1 MKQISKRVIS
11 FVLAFVMVVGLLPV
25 SRTSVAKAE
34 GKEVTTKS
42 EGRKATEKWLKKHTP
57 INGGYYRVWSD
68 EANPDAKEHKNA
80 QTRMGDIPKEV
91 DLVLAFYDNEMARV
105 PEKVMKKYVDEL
117 HKKGQKVVGSIFVH
131 LLYDD
136 IQYYLGNEEYK
147 KEIEEKYSGYIKNN
161 GTRNILRFPN
171 SIEGNKARA
180 DFILYNYMDRY
191 GFDGLDIDMEQ
202 TEEKMQKHFEQYQR
216 VLELLSKEIGPKSG
230 KEKLFI
236 YDTTYSAFH
245 RAFEKNKDLF
255 DLVLIQ
261 LYGGRSEY
269 KNTKHYV
276 DSQKKALDSQKNKD
290 FEDNKEMTLFDTF
303 KSLVGSQKIMIG
315 FSFYEENSHTT
326 EKKDNPLYDNNRWY
340 DIPTTDG
347 QVEKMVKPDKS
358 LESNG
363 YFVSGK
369 FRDSRAAR
377 YARWQPED
385 SLKAGVFSYAIERD
399 GVPHPTKEDAKKA
412 YEEYSKFL
420 KDNSPKEI
428 NIDAWVKEGRPGKS
442 DSDDLAPTDYEY
454 SKELKEILNENNAYD
469 IIDEKDFPDEHLR
482 KQVISQIGEYK
493 GMIPRYNKELILDD
507 SEIKDLTGLEKLV
520 NLNKLTLKNLDK
532 VTILTSENLPEGI
545 RKERSHTEYKKSDSK
560 LVLENLSGLKELN
573 LRGLHLEELEIINPE
588 NFKSLEKLD
597 ISDNNLDLSPGSNNR
612 KVFDALVKNINNKEN
627 IKFEEQEPFWYYP
640 ETFSPSFVRL
650 EKNKSYDIEKE
661 VLKGQVTSQGYYVT
675 KDKFNEYT
683 SRTIDGKP
691 FLKEGYTVKPLDYS
705 KFTIETTNSTLDPV
719 ENNIVKS
726 SDDETF
732 ISKIKNGEGKEVH
745 KLKIVVGEE
754 KDILFQ
760 VKPDKDKVIDSL
772 YDSFSNP
779 YITGVKLF
787 DDKLGLDN
795 RFKSFYEPKEGYPIY
810 VAFELGEDIKLRGW
824 ELIQTTATQNPNQM
838 SNVIAELQYLSDSNF
853 KLDDKKSLEEK
864 IKELNEQN
872 WVSVDEIKDASGKV
886 YKNKFNSQSHRYWR
900 INVKSTL
907 GGGVQIPEV
916 KLYGTKLDKSPLEN
930 AIKDAK
936 EYLENKKG
944 NQRPYAQE
952 GLDKLREV
960 VEDAERALKTEK
972 LTKELINSNANK
984 ISQAIATL
992 TLDNTEVKVEENI
1005 TKENLNKKLNELLG
1019 KANKID
1025 SSKLSESVKS
1035 KLTAYVSNVE
1045 LLRENE
1051 EVTVNALSKSADEL
1065 EKSLNAALK
1074 EIEQQKTKEK
1084 EEKTSDSKKSEK
1096 PKSKSIS
1103 KKIITFFKD
1112 INKKLGNIVKGFI
1125 KGVIS
1130 TINGL
1135 F

>member
-11 FVLAFVMVVGLLPV
+11 FVLAFVMVVGLLPI
-25 SRTSVAKAE
+25 SRTSVANAE
-34 GKEVTTKS
+34 GKEVSTKS
-42 EGRKATEKWLKKHTP
+42 EGRKATEEWLKKHTP

-68 EANPDAKEHKNA
+68 EANPDAKKYKNA

-117 HKKGQKVVGSIFVH
+117 HKKGQKVVGSIFAHILYKDIEYH
-131 LLYDD
+131 LNLHD
-136 IQYYLGNEEYK
+136 
-147 KEIEEKYSGYIKNN
+147 EISEKYSKYLKSKDNSD
-161 GTRNILRFPN
+161 RKVLEFPN
-171 SIEGNKARA
+171 TDEGNRDRA
-180 DFILYNYMDRY
+180 EFILHYYMNKYN
-191 GFDGLDIDMEQ
+191 FDGLDIDMEKK
-202 TEEKMQKHFEQYQR
+202 ENEFNKYKEHYNK
-216 VLELLSKEIGPKSG
+216 VLELLSKMVGPKSNTD
-230 KEKLFI
+230 KLLI

-245 RAFEKNKDLF
+245 PAFESHKDKF

-269 KNTKHYV
+269 KNTEEYIK
-276 DSQKKALDSQKNKD
+276 SEEFKNN
-290 FEDNKEMTLFDTF
+290 EDYEQNRHMTLFDTF
-303 KSLVGSQKIMIG
+303 KSLVGSEKIMIG
-315 FSFYEENSHTT
+315 FSYYEENSHTT
-326 EKKDNPLYDNNRWY
+326 KILPSPLYDNNRWY
-340 DIPTTDG
+340 DIPMSDG
-347 QVEKMVKPDKS
+347 TVEKNINDGKTEIVQ
-358 LESNG
+358 
-363 YFVSGK
+363 GK
-369 FRDSRAAR
+369 FTDSRASR
-377 YARWQPED
+377 YARWQPKD

-412 YEEYSKFL
+412 YEEYSKF
-420 KDNSPKEI
+420 KDGYDIKIEE
-428 NIDAWVKEGRPGKS
+428 WVKKERPGKS

-520 NLNKLTLKNLDK
+520 NLNKLTLKDLNK
-532 VTILTSENLPEGI
+532 VEKLSPENLPEGI

-560 LVLENLSGLKELN
+560 LVLENLSGLKELS
-573 LRGLHLEELEIINPE
+573 LKGLHLEDLEIIKPE

-627 IKFEEQEPFWYYP
+627 VKFEGQEPFWYYP

-650 EKNKSYDIEKE
+650 EVGKEYDVRKE

-675 KDKFNEYT
+675 PDKFNEYT
-683 SRTIDGKP
+683 SRKIDGKP
-691 FLKEGYTVKPLDYS
+691 FLKDGYNVKLLDYS

-719 ENNIVKS
+719 EKNIVKTYT
-726 SDDETF
+726 DETF
-732 ISKIKNGEGKEVH
+732 ISTIKNGEEKEVH

-754 KDILFQ
+754 KPISSKIEIDKNKIYNSTAKYEYENEMALRAFDGDEENGFATFSQPSKGTPVYIAFEVEDGTSLNLWKLFQ
-760 VKPDKDKVIDSL
+760 S
-772 YDSFSNP
+772 SNSSRS
-779 YITGVKLF
+779 YNN
-787 DDKLGLDN
+787 D
-795 RFKSFYEPKEGYPIY
+795 
-810 VAFELGEDIKLRGW
+810 
-824 ELIQTTATQNPNQM
+824 

-886 YKNKFNSQSHRYWR
+886 YKNKFNPQSHKYWR

-907 GGGVQIPEV
+907 KAGSMVQIPEV

-992 TLDNTEVKVEENI
+992 TLDNTEKQTEENI
-1005 TKENLNKKLNELLG
+1005 TKENLNKKLANLVE
-1019 KANKID
+1019 KAKKLD
-1025 SSKLSESVKS
+1025 VSKLSGSIKNNLDS
-1035 KLTAYVSNVE
+1035 ALYNAE
-1045 LLRENE
+1045 LLRTNDES
-1051 EVTVNALSKSADEL
+1051 TVKDLTKSADGL
-1065 EKSLNAALK
+1065 EKAVNDASK
-1074 EIEQQKTKEK
+1074 EIEEQNKTRSK
-1084 EEKTSDSKKSEK
+1084 EEKPADSKKVNNKTKKQST
-1096 PKSKSIS
+1096 S
-1103 KKIITFFKD
+1103 KKIITFFKN
-1112 INKKLGNIVKGFI
+1112 INKKIGNFVKGFI

>member
-34 GKEVTTKS
+34 GEEVTTKS
-42 EGRKATEKWLKKHTP
+42 EGRKATEEWLKKHTP

-136 IQYYLGNEEYK
+136 IKYNKNLEE
-147 KEIEEKYSGYIKNN
+147 EIQEKYGNTEYLKKDGDRSV
-161 GTRNILRFPN
+161 LRFSN
-171 SIEGNKARA
+171 DDKGHQARA
-180 DFILYNYMDRY
+180 EFILHYYMNKYN
-191 GFDGLDIDMEQ
+191 FDGLDIDMEK
-202 TEEKMQKHFEQYQR
+202 TKAEFNGKEDQYNK
-216 VLELLSKEIGPKSG
+216 VLDLLSKKVGPKSNTD
-230 KEKLFI
+230 KLLI

-245 RAFEKNKDLF
+245 PAFESHKDKF

-269 KNTKHYV
+269 KNTEHYV
-276 DSQKKALDSQKNKD
+276 NSQKEAVGIQRLQD

-303 KSLVGSQKIMIG
+303 KSLVGSEKIMIG
-315 FSFYEENSHTT
+315 FSYYEENSHTT
-326 EKKDNPLYDNNRWY
+326 KILTPPLYDNNRWY

-347 QVEKMVKPDKS
+347 KVEKIIKDEKDKGVF
-358 LESNG
+358 ED
-363 YFVSGK
+363 GK
-369 FRDSRAAR
+369 FADSRAAR
-377 YARWQPED
+377 YAKWQPKD

-399 GVPHPTKEDAKKA
+399 GVPHPTKDDAIKA
-412 YEEYSKFL
+412 YNEYSKN
-420 KDNSPKEI
+420 KKNNDEI
-428 NIDAWVKEGRPGKS
+428 DIDKWVENKRPGKS

-454 SKELKEILNENNAYD
+454 SKELKEILNENNDYD
-469 IIDEKDFPDEHLR
+469 IIDEEDFPDENLR

-532 VTILTSENLPEGI
+532 VTSLTPENLPEGI
-545 RKERSHTEYKKSDSK
+545 RKERPHTQYKKSDGK

-588 NFKSLEKLD
+588 NLKSLEKLD

-627 IKFEEQEPFWYYP
+627 VKFDGQEPFWYYP

-675 KDKFNEYT
+675 EDKFNEYT
-683 SRTIDGKP
+683 SRTIDGKS

-705 KFTIETTNSTLDPV
+705 KFTIKTTNSTLDPV
-719 ENNIVKS
+719 EKNIVKTYT
-726 SDDETF
+726 DETF
-732 ISKIKNGEGKEVH
+732 ISTITNGEGKEVH

-754 KDILFQ
+754 KDVLFQ
-760 VKPDKDKVIDSL
+760 VKPDIKKI
-772 YDSFSNP
+772 YDSTARDAFTSVGSK
-779 YITGVKLF
+779 IFDGKLDSGNQF
-787 DDKLGLDN
+787 IAFN
-795 RFKSFYEPKEGYPIY
+795 APKQENDMFI
-810 VAFELGEDIKLRGW
+810 VFEVDGNIKLNTW
-824 ELIQTTATQNPNQM
+824 ELIQVTKVEAFRKKA
-838 SNVIAELQYLSDSNF
+838 NVIASLEY
-853 KLDDKKSLEEK
+853 LDDKDFVLEESLSYYEK
-864 IKELNEQN
+864 IEKLKSKKWET
-872 WVSVDEIKDASGKV
+872 VDTIKDGTKDIYKGKFAST
-886 YKNKFNSQSHRYWR
+886 SSRYWR
-900 INVKSTL
+900 VNVKSTL
-907 GGGVQIPEV
+907 GDAPIIPEV
-916 KLYGTKLDKSPLEN
+916 KLFGTKLDKSPLEN

-944 NQRPYAQE
+944 NQIPYAQE

-960 VEDAERALKTEK
+960 VEDAERTLKTEK

-1035 KLTAYVSNVE
+1035 KLTADVSNVE
-1045 LLRENE
+1045 LLMENE

-1065 EKSLNAALK
+1065 EKSVNAALK

-1096 PKSKSIS
+1096 PKSKSTS
-1103 KKIITFFKD
+1103 KKIISFFKD

-1125 KGVIS
+1125 RGFIS
-1130 TINGL
+1130 TIQAW

>member
-11 FVLAFVMVVGLLPV
+11 FVLAFVMVIGLLPV

-42 EGRKATEKWLKKHTP
+42 EGRKATEEWLKKHTP

-68 EANPDAKEHKNA
+68 EANPDAKKHKNA

-131 LLYDD
+131 LLYKD
-136 IQYYLGNEEYK
+136 IEYYLGDDEYIQK
-147 KEIEEKYSGYIKNN
+147 KYGEFREYDYQKNRYVLKFN
-161 GTRNILRFPN
+161 NN
-171 SIEGNKARA
+171 YNARA
-180 DFILYNYMDRY
+180 KFILENYMYRY

-202 TEEKMQKHFEQYQR
+202 KDSDFKKYEKQYQE
-216 VLELLSKEIGPKSG
+216 VLDLISKEVGPKSNTD
-230 KEKLFI
+230 KLLI
-236 YDTTYSAFH
+236 YDTTYSALH
-245 RAFEKNKDLF
+245 PAFESHKDKF

-261 LYGGRSEY
+261 MYGGRSEY
-269 KNTKHYV
+269 KNTEEYV
-276 DSQKKALDSQKNKD
+276 ASQKKAVGSERFQD
-290 FEDNKEMTLFDTF
+290 FEENKEMTLFDTF

-347 QVEKMVKPDKS
+347 KVEKIIKDGKY
-358 LESNG
+358 EEKG
-363 YFVSGK
+363 IFEEGK
-369 FRDSRAAR
+369 FTDSRAAR
-377 YARWQPED
+377 YAKWQPKD

-399 GVPHPTKEDAKKA
+399 GVPHPTKEEAIKA
-412 YEEYSKFL
+412 YNEYSKNT
-420 KDNSPKEI
+420 KNGREI
-428 NIDAWVKEGRPGKS
+428 DIDKWVQDKRPGKS

-469 IIDEKDFPDEHLR
+469 IIDEEDFPDENLR

-493 GMIPRYNKELILDD
+493 GMIPRYNKELIIDD
-507 SEIKDLTGLEKLV
+507 SEIKDLTGLEKLA

-532 VTILTSENLPEGI
+532 VTSLTPENLPEGI
-545 RKERSHTEYKKSDSK
+545 RKERARTEYKKSEGK

-627 IKFEEQEPFWYYP
+627 VKFEGQEPFWYYP
-640 ETFSPSFVRL
+640 ETFTPSFLRL
-650 EKNKSYDIEKE
+650 NAGKEYDIRKE
-661 VLKGQVTSQGYYVT
+661 ILKGQVTSQGYYVT
-675 KDKFNEYT
+675 EDKFNEYT
-683 SRTIDGKP
+683 SRTIDGKS

-705 KFTIETTNSTLDPV
+705 EFTIETTNSTLDPV
-719 ENNIVKS
+719 EKNIVKT
-726 SDDETF
+726 DTDETF
-732 ISKIKNGEGKEVH
+732 ISTIKNGEGKEVH

-754 KDILFQ
+754 KDVSTEIEIDKNKIYDSTGRSYTGNEMALRAFDGDEENGFATFSTPSENNPVYIAFEVEDGTSLNLWKLFQ
-760 VKPDKDKVIDSL
+760 S
-772 YDSFSNP
+772 SNSSRS
-779 YITGVKLF
+779 Y
-787 DDKLGLDN
+787 N
-795 RFKSFYEPKEGYPIY
+795 
-810 VAFELGEDIKLRGW
+810 
-824 ELIQTTATQNPNQM
+824 NN
-838 SNVIAELQYLSDSNF
+838 SNVYAELQYIDNDKF
-853 KLDDKKSLEEK
+853 KLDENKSLEEK
-864 IKELNEQN
+864 IKELNEQK
-872 WVSVDEIKDASGKV
+872 WVSVDEIKNPKEKV
-886 YKNKFNSQSHRYWR
+886 YSNKFNSQSHKYWR

-907 GGGVQIPEV
+907 RGGMVQIPEV

-1035 KLTAYVSNVE
+1035 KLIADVSNLE

-1065 EKSLNAALK
+1065 EKSVNAALK

-1096 PKSKSIS
+1096 PKSKSTS
-1103 KKIITFFKD
+1103 KKIITFFKN
-1112 INKKLGNIVKGFI
+1112 INKKIGNFVKGFI

>member
-34 GKEVTTKS
+34 GEEVTTKS
-42 EGRKATEKWLKKHTP
+42 EGRKATEEWLKKHTP

-136 IQYYLGNEEYK
+136 IKYNKNLEE
-147 KEIEEKYSGYIKNN
+147 EIQEKYGNTEYLKKDGDRSV
-161 GTRNILRFPN
+161 LRFSN
-171 SIEGNKARA
+171 DDKGHQARA
-180 DFILYNYMDRY
+180 EFILHYYMNKYN
-191 GFDGLDIDMEQ
+191 FDGLDIDMEK
-202 TEEKMQKHFEQYQR
+202 TKAEFNGKEDQYNK
-216 VLELLSKEIGPKSG
+216 VLDLLSKKVGPKSNTD
-230 KEKLFI
+230 KLLI

-245 RAFEKNKDLF
+245 PAFESHKDKF

-269 KNTKHYV
+269 KNTEHYV
-276 DSQKKALDSQKNKD
+276 NSQKEAVGIQRLQD

-303 KSLVGSQKIMIG
+303 KSLVGSEKIMIG
-315 FSFYEENSHTT
+315 FSYYEENSHTT
-326 EKKDNPLYDNNRWY
+326 KILTPPLYDNNRWY

-347 QVEKMVKPDKS
+347 KVEKIIKDGKY
-358 LESNG
+358 EEKG
-363 YFVSGK
+363 IFEEGK
-369 FRDSRAAR
+369 FADSRAAR
-377 YARWQPED
+377 YAKWQPKD

-399 GVPHPTKEDAKKA
+399 GVPHPTKEEAKNA
-412 YEEYSKFL
+412 YKEYSRFRDG
-420 KDNSPKEI
+420 DNIKIEE
-428 NIDAWVKEGRPGKS
+428 WVKNERPGKS
-442 DSDDLAPTDYEY
+442 VSDDLSPTDYEY

-469 IIDEKDFPDEHLR
+469 IIDEEDFPDENLR

-493 GMIPRYNKELILDD
+493 GMIPKYNKELILDD

-520 NLNKLTLKNLDK
+520 NLNKLTLKDLNK
-532 VTILTSENLPEGI
+532 VEKLSPENLPEGI

-560 LVLENLSGLKELN
+560 LVLENLSGLKELS
-573 LRGLHLEELEIINPE
+573 LKGLHLEDLEIIKPE

-627 IKFEEQEPFWYYP
+627 VKFDGQEPFWYYP
-640 ETFSPSFVRL
+640 ETFTPSFVRL
-650 EKNKSYDIEKE
+650 NAGKEYDIRKE

-675 KDKFNEYT
+675 HDKFNEYT

-691 FLKEGYTVKPLDYS
+691 FLKEGYKIKTLDYS
-705 KFTIETTNSTLDPV
+705 KFTIKTTNSTLDLV
-719 ENNIVKS
+719 KENIVKT
-726 SDDETF
+726 DTDETF
-732 ISKIKNGEGKEVH
+732 ISTITNGEGKEVH

-754 KDILFQ
+754 KDVLLQ
-760 VKPDKDKVIDSL
+760 VKPDIKKI
-772 YDSFSNP
+772 YDSTYNNFINP
-779 YITGVKLF
+779 TPTGINLF
-787 DDKLGLDN
+787 DDSEEN
-795 RFKSFYEPKEGYPIY
+795 EFKSFNKPSEDNPIY
-810 VAFELGEDIKLRGW
+810 VAFELDVDIKLSDW
-824 ELIQTTATQNPNQM
+824 ELIQSKNTK
-838 SNVIAELQYLSDSNF
+838 VIAELQFLSDDTF
-853 KLDDKKSLEEK
+853 VLEDKLSYEDK
-864 IKELNEQN
+864 IKKLSEGN
-872 WVSVDEIKDASGKV
+872 WVTIDTVKNSGDKI

-907 GGGVQIPEV
+907 GRGVQIPEV
-916 KLYGTKLDKSPLEN
+916 KLFGTKLDKSPLEN

-944 NQRPYAQE
+944 NQIPYAQE

-960 VEDAERALKTEK
+960 VEDAERTLKTEK

-1035 KLTAYVSNVE
+1035 KLTADVSNVE

-1065 EKSLNAALK
+1065 EKSVNAALK

-1096 PKSKSIS
+1096 PKSKSTS
-1103 KKIITFFKD
+1103 KKIISFFKD

-1125 KGVIS
+1125 RGFIS
-1130 TINGL
+1130 TIQAW

>member
-11 FVLAFVMVVGLLPV
+11 FVLAFVMVVGLLPI

-42 EGRKATEKWLKKHTP
+42 EGRKATEEWLKKHTP

-131 LLYDD
+131 LLYKD
-136 IQYYLGNEEYK
+136 IEYNLNLHNEISK
-147 KEIEEKYSGYIKNN
+147 KYSKYLKLKNN
-161 GTRNILRFPN
+161 SDRKVLKFGNTD
-171 SIEGNKARA
+171 EDNKARA
-180 DFILYNYMDRY
+180 EFILHYYMNKYN
-191 GFDGLDIDMEQ
+191 FDGLDIDMEQ
-202 TEEKMQKHFEQYQR
+202 KISDFETHKDQYNK
-216 VLELLSKEIGPKSG
+216 VLDLLSKKVGPKSNTD
-230 KEKLFI
+230 KLLI

-245 RAFEKNKDLF
+245 PAFESHKDKF

-261 LYGGRSEY
+261 MYGGRSEY
-269 KNTKHYV
+269 KNTEEYV
-276 DSQKKALDSQKNKD
+276 ESQKKAVGNKRLKD
-290 FEDNKEMTLFDTF
+290 FEENKEMTLFDTF

-326 EKKDNPLYDNNRWY
+326 KILTQPLYDNNRWY

-347 QVEKMVKPDKS
+347 KVEKIIKDEKDKGVF
-358 LESNG
+358 ED
-363 YFVSGK
+363 GK
-369 FRDSRAAR
+369 FADSRAAR
-377 YARWQPED
+377 YAKWQPKD

-399 GVPHPTKEDAKKA
+399 GVPHPTKDDAIKA
-412 YEEYSKFL
+412 YNEYSKN
-420 KDNSPKEI
+420 KKNNDEI
-428 NIDAWVKEGRPGKS
+428 DIDKWVENKRPGKS

-454 SKELKEILNENNAYD
+454 SKELKEILNENNTYD

-520 NLNKLTLKNLDK
+520 NLNKLTLKDLNK
-532 VTILTSENLPEGI
+532 VEKLSPENLPEGI

-560 LVLENLSGLKELN
+560 LVLENLSGLKELS
-573 LRGLHLEELEIINPE
+573 LKGLHLEDLEIIKPE

-627 IKFEEQEPFWYYP
+627 VKFEGQEPFWYYP

-650 EKNKSYDIEKE
+650 EVGKEYDVRKE
-661 VLKGQVTSQGYYVT
+661 VLKGQVTAQGYYVT
-675 KDKFNEYT
+675 PDKFNEYT

-691 FLKEGYTVKPLDYS
+691 FLKEGYTIKTLDYS
-705 KFTIETTNSTLDPV
+705 KFTIKTTNSTLDLV
-719 ENNIVKS
+719 KENIVKT
-726 SDDETF
+726 DTDETF
-732 ISKIKNGEGKEVH
+732 ISTITNGEGKEVH

-760 VKPDKDKVIDSL
+760 VKPDIKKI
-772 YDSFSNP
+772 YDSTYVS
-779 YITGVKLF
+779 YLKTSMGVNLF
-787 DDKLGLDN
+787 DDSEESE
-795 RFKSFYEPKEGYPIY
+795 FKCFYKPSEKNPIY
-810 VAFELGEDIKLRGW
+810 VAFELDVDIKLSDW
-824 ELIQTTATQNPNQM
+824 ELIQSKNTK
-838 SNVIAELQYLSDSNF
+838 VIAELQFLSDDTF
-853 KLDDKKSLEEK
+853 VLEDKLSYEDK
-864 IKELNEQN
+864 IKKLSEGN
-872 WVSVDEIKDASGKV
+872 WVTIDTVKNSGDKI

-916 KLYGTKLDKSPLEN
+916 KLFGTKLDKSPLEN

-992 TLDNTEVKVEENI
+992 TLDNIEVKVEENI
-1005 TKENLNKKLNELLG
+1005 TKENLNKNLNELLG

-1035 KLTAYVSNVE
+1035 KLTADVSNVE

-1065 EKSLNAALK
+1065 EKSVNAALK

-1096 PKSKSIS
+1096 SKSKSTS
-1103 KKIITFFKD
+1103 KKIITLFKN
-1112 INKKLGNIVKGFI
+1112 INKKIGNFVKGFI

>member
-11 FVLAFVMVVGLLPV
+11 FVLAFVMVTGLLPV

-42 EGRKATEKWLKKHTP
+42 EGRKATEEWLKKHTP

-68 EANPDAKEHKNA
+68 EANPDAKKYKNA

-91 DLVLAFYDNEMARV
+91 DLVLAFYDNEMAKV

-131 LLYDD
+131 LLYKD
-136 IQYYLGNEEYK
+136 IEYNLNLHNEISK
-147 KEIEEKYSGYIKNN
+147 KYSKYLRLKNN
-161 GTRNILRFPN
+161 SDRKVLEFGNTD
-171 SIEGNKARA
+171 EGNKARA
-180 DFILYNYMDRY
+180 EFILHYYMNKYN
-191 GFDGLDIDMEQ
+191 FDGLDIDMEQ
-202 TEEKMQKHFEQYQR
+202 KISDFKTHKDQYNK
-216 VLELLSKEIGPKSG
+216 VLDLLSKKVGPKSNTD
-230 KEKLFI
+230 KLLI

-245 RAFEKNKDLF
+245 PAFESHKDKF

-261 LYGGRSEY
+261 MYGGRSEY
-269 KNTKHYV
+269 KNTEEYV
-276 DSQKKALDSQKNKD
+276 ASQKKAVGNTRLQD
-290 FEDNKEMTLFDTF
+290 FEENREMTLFDTF

-315 FSFYEENSHTT
+315 FSFYEENSYTT
-326 EKKDNPLYDNNRWY
+326 EKKDDPLYDNNRWY

-347 QVEKMVKPDKS
+347 KVEKIIKDEKDKGVF
-358 LESNG
+358 ED
-363 YFVSGK
+363 GK
-369 FRDSRAAR
+369 FADSRAAR
-377 YARWQPED
+377 YAKWQPKD

-399 GVPHPTKEDAKKA
+399 GVPHPTKEEAIKA
-412 YEEYSKFL
+412 YNEYSKNTTNGR
-420 KDNSPKEI
+420 K
-428 NIDAWVKEGRPGKS
+428 IDIDKWVQAGRPGKS

-454 SKELKEILNENNAYD
+454 SKELKELLNENNAYD
-469 IIDEKDFPDEHLR
+469 IIDEEDFPDEHLR

-493 GMIPRYNKELILDD
+493 GMISRYNKELIIDD

-532 VTILTSENLPEGI
+532 VTSLTPENLPEGI
-545 RKERSHTEYKKSDSK
+545 RKERPRTEYKKSDAK

-612 KVFDALVKNINNKEN
+612 KVFDALVKNINNKQN
-627 IKFEEQEPFWYYP
+627 VKFEGQEPFWYYP

-675 KDKFNEYT
+675 PDKFNEYT

-732 ISKIKNGEGKEVH
+732 ISTITNGEGKEVH

-760 VKPDKDKVIDSL
+760 VKPDIKKI
-772 YDSFSNP
+772 YDSTARDAFTSVGSK
-779 YITGVKLF
+779 IFDGKLDSGNQF
-787 DDKLGLDN
+787 IAFN
-795 RFKSFYEPKEGYPIY
+795 APKQENDMFI
-810 VAFELGEDIKLRGW
+810 VFEVDGNIKLNTW
-824 ELIQTTATQNPNQM
+824 ELIQVTKVEAFRKKA
-838 SNVIAELQYLSDSNF
+838 NVIASLEY
-853 KLDDKKSLEEK
+853 LDDKDFVLEESLSYYEK
-864 IKELNEQN
+864 IEKLKSKKWET
-872 WVSVDEIKDASGKV
+872 VDTIKDGTKDIYKGKFAST
-886 YKNKFNSQSHRYWR
+886 SSRYWR
-900 INVKSTL
+900 VNVKSTL
-907 GGGVQIPEV
+907 GNAPIIPEV

-944 NQRPYAQE
+944 NQRLYAQE

-960 VEDAERALKTEK
+960 VEDAERTLKTEK
-972 LTKELINSNANK
+972 LTKNLINSNANR
-984 ISQAIATL
+984 IAEVIATL

-1035 KLTAYVSNVE
+1035 KLTADVSNVE
-1045 LLRENE
+1045 LLRENG

-1065 EKSLNAALK
+1065 EKSVNAALK

-1096 PKSKSIS
+1096 PKSKSTS

-1125 KGVIS
+1125 S
-1130 TINGL
+1130 TIQAW

>member
-11 FVLAFVMVVGLLPV
+11 FVLAFVMVIGLLPV

-42 EGRKATEKWLKKHTP
+42 EGRKATEEWLKKHTP

-117 HKKGQKVVGSIFVH
+117 HKKGQKVVGSIFAH
-131 LLYDD
+131 ILYED
-136 IQYYLGNEEYK
+136 IKYNENLEE
-147 KEIEEKYSGYIKNN
+147 EIQEKYGNTSYLVQEGDRKV
-161 GTRNILRFPN
+161 LKFPN
-171 SIEGNKARA
+171 TDKGNRDRA
-180 DFILYNYMDRY
+180 EFILHYYMNKYN
-191 GFDGLDIDMEQ
+191 FDGLDIDMEKK
-202 TEEKMQKHFEQYQR
+202 ENEFNKYKEHYNK
-216 VLELLSKEIGPKSG
+216 VLELLSKMVGPKSNSD
-230 KEKLFI
+230 KLLI

-245 RAFEKNKDLF
+245 PAFESHKDKF

-261 LYGGRSEY
+261 MYGGRSEY
-269 KNTKHYV
+269 KNTEEYSK
-276 DSQKKALDSQKNKD
+276 SEEFKKN
-290 FEDNKEMTLFDTF
+290 EDYEQNRHMTLFDTF
-303 KSLVGSQKIMIG
+303 KSLVGSEKIMIG

-326 EKKDNPLYDNNRWY
+326 KRLTPPLYDNNRWY

-347 QVEKMVKPDKS
+347 KVEKMIKS
-358 LESNG
+358 DGKIEPNG
-363 YFVSGK
+363 YFEDGK
-369 FRDSRAAR
+369 FADSRAAR
-377 YARWQPED
+377 YAKWQPKD

-399 GVPHPTKEDAKKA
+399 GVSHPTKEEAKKA
-412 YEEYSKFL
+412 YEKYSEFRDG
-420 KDNSPKEI
+420 DNIKIE
-428 NIDAWVKEGRPGKS
+428 DWVRVGRPGKS

-454 SKELKEILNENNAYD
+454 SKELKELLNENNAYD
-469 IIDEKDFPDEHLR
+469 IIDEDDFPDENLR

-493 GMIPRYNKELILDD
+493 GMIPKYNKELILDD

-532 VTILTSENLPEGI
+532 VTSLTSENLPEGI
-545 RKERSHTEYKKSDSK
+545 RKERPRTEYKKSDGK

-627 IKFEEQEPFWYYP
+627 VKFDGQEPFWYYP
-640 ETFSPSFVRL
+640 ETFTPSFVRL
-650 EKNKSYDIEKE
+650 NAGKEYDVRKE
-661 VLKGQVTSQGYYVT
+661 ILKGQVTSQGYYVIP
-675 KDKFNEYT
+675 DKFNEYT

-691 FLKEGYTVKPLDYS
+691 FLKEGYKIKTLDYS
-705 KFTIETTNSTLDPV
+705 KFTIKTTNSTLDPV
-719 ENNIVKS
+719 KNNIVKS
-726 SDDETF
+726 RDDETF
-732 ISKIKNGEGKEVH
+732 ISTITNGEGKKVH
-745 KLKIVVGEE
+745 KLKIVVGKEKLISSKIEIDKSKIYDSTSQYDNRMALKAFDGNEE
-754 KDILFQ
+754 EGFATFNKPSKEHPVYIAFEVEDGTSLNSWKLFQ
-760 VKPDKDKVIDSL
+760 S
-772 YDSFSNP
+772 SNSSRS
-779 YITGVKLF
+779 Y
-787 DDKLGLDN
+787 N
-795 RFKSFYEPKEGYPIY
+795 
-810 VAFELGEDIKLRGW
+810 
-824 ELIQTTATQNPNQM
+824 NN
-838 SNVIAELQYLSDSNF
+838 SNVYAELQYLSDSNF
-853 KLDDKKSLEEK
+853 KLDDNKSLEEK
-864 IKELNEQN
+864 IKKLNEQK
-872 WVSVDEIKDASGKV
+872 WVTVDEIKDARGKV
-886 YKNKFNSQSHRYWR
+886 YSNKFNSQSHKYWR
-900 INVKSTL
+900 VLVNSTFSNGSYPYIL
-907 GGGVQIPEV
+907 E
-916 KLYGTKLDKSPLEN
+916 LEFFGTKLDKSPLEN

-944 NQRPYAQE
+944 NQIPYAQE

-960 VEDAERALKTEK
+960 VEDAERTLKTEK

-1035 KLTAYVSNVE
+1035 KLTADVSNVE
-1045 LLRENE
+1045 LLMENE

-1065 EKSLNAALK
+1065 EKSVNAALK

-1096 PKSKSIS
+1096 PKSKSTS
-1103 KKIITFFKD
+1103 KKIISFFKD

-1125 KGVIS
+1125 RGFIS
-1130 TINGL
+1130 TIQAW

>member
-11 FVLAFVMVVGLLPV
+11 FVLAFVMVLGLLPI
-25 SRTSVAKAE
+25 SRTSVANAE
-34 GKEVTTKS
+34 GKEPTVKS
-42 EGRKATEKWLKKHTP
+42 EGRKSTEKWLKKHTP

-68 EANPDAKEHKNA
+68 EANPDAKKYKNA
-80 QTRMGDIPKEV
+80 QTRMGDIPSEV
-91 DLVLAFYDNEMARV
+91 DLVLAFYDNEMARL

-117 HKKGQKVVGSIFVH
+117 HNKGQKVVGSIFVH

-276 DSQKKALDSQKNKD
+276 DSQKKALDSQRNKD

-399 GVPHPTKEDAKKA
+399 GVPHPTKGDAIKA
-412 YEEYSKFL
+412 YNEYSKNT
-420 KDNSPKEI
+420 KNGKEI
-428 NIDAWVKEGRPGKS
+428 DIEKWVKEGRPGKS

-454 SKELKEILNENNAYD
+454 SKELKELLNENNVYD
-469 IIDEKDFPDEHLR
+469 IIDEKDFPDENLR

-493 GMIPRYNKELILDD
+493 GMISRYNKELILDD
-507 SEIKDLTGLEKLV
+507 SEIKDLTGVEKLV

-532 VTILTSENLPEGI
+532 VTSLTPENLPEGI
-545 RKERSHTEYKKSDSK
+545 RKERPHTEYKKSDGK
-560 LVLENLSGLKELN
+560 LVLENLSGLKELS
-573 LRGLHLEELEIINPE
+573 LKSLHLEDLEIIKPE

-612 KVFDALVKNINNKEN
+612 KVFYALVKNINNKEN
-627 IKFEEQEPFWYYP
+627 VKFEGQEPFWYYP

-650 EKNKSYDIEKE
+650 EVGKEYDVRKE

-675 KDKFNEYT
+675 EDKFNEYT

-691 FLKEGYTVKPLDYS
+691 FLKDGYNVKLLDYS
-705 KFTIETTNSTLDPV
+705 KFTIETTNNTLDLV
-719 ENNIVKS
+719 KENIVKT
-726 SDDETF
+726 DTDGTF
-732 ISKIKNGEGKEVH
+732 ISKIKDGEGKEVH

-754 KDILFQ
+754 KDVSTEIEIDKNKIYDSTGRSYTGNEMALRAFDGDEENGFATFSTPSENNPVYIAFEVEDGTSLNLWKLFQ
-760 VKPDKDKVIDSL
+760 S
-772 YDSFSNP
+772 SNSSRS
-779 YITGVKLF
+779 Y
-787 DDKLGLDN
+787 N
-795 RFKSFYEPKEGYPIY
+795 
-810 VAFELGEDIKLRGW
+810 
-824 ELIQTTATQNPNQM
+824 NN
-838 SNVIAELQYLSDSNF
+838 SNVYAELQYIDNDKF
-853 KLDDKKSLEEK
+853 KLDENKSLEEK
-864 IKELNEQN
+864 IKELNEQK
-872 WVSVDEIKDASGKV
+872 WVSVDEIKDPKEKV
-886 YKNKFNSQSHRYWR
+886 YSNKFNSQSHKYWR

-907 GGGVQIPEV
+907 GGGMVQIPEV

-1005 TKENLNKKLNELLG
+1005 TKENLNKKL
-1019 KANKID
+1019 ANLVEKSKKLD
-1025 SSKLSESVKS
+1025 VSKLSGSIKNNLDS
-1035 KLTAYVSNVE
+1035 ALYNAE
-1045 LLRENE
+1045 LLRSNDES
-1051 EVTVNALSKSADEL
+1051 TVEDLTKSADGL
-1065 EKSLNAALK
+1065 EKAVNDAYK
-1074 EIEQQKTKEK
+1074 EIEEQNKTRSK
-1084 EEKTSDSKKSEK
+1084 EEKPAYSKKVNNK
-1096 PKSKSIS
+1096 TKKQSKS
-1103 KKIITFFKD
+1103 KKIITFFKN
-1112 INKKLGNIVKGFI
+1112 INKKIGNFVKGFI

>member
-1 MKQISKRVIS
+1 MKKISKRVIS
-11 FVLAFVMVVGLLPV
+11 FVLAFVMVLGLLPV

-42 EGRKATEKWLKKHTP
+42 EGRKATEEWLKKHTP

-68 EANPDAKEHKNA
+68 EANPDAKKHKNA

-91 DLVLAFYDNEMARV
+91 DLVLAFYDNEMAKV

-136 IQYYLGNEEYK
+136 IKYNKNLEE
-147 KEIEEKYSGYIKNN
+147 EIQEKYGNTSYLVQERDRKV
-161 GTRNILRFPN
+161 LKFPN
-171 SIEGNKARA
+171 TDEGNRDRA
-180 DFILYNYMDRY
+180 EFILHYYMNKYN
-191 GFDGLDIDMEQ
+191 FDGLDIDMEKTKAEFNGKEDQ
-202 TEEKMQKHFEQYQR
+202 YNKM
-216 VLELLSKEIGPKSG
+216 LDLLSKKIGPKSNTD
-230 KEKLFI
+230 KLLI
-236 YDTTYSAFH
+236 YDTTFSAFH
-245 RAFEKNKDLF
+245 PAFESHKDKF

-261 LYGGRSEY
+261 MYGGRSEY
-269 KNTKHYV
+269 KNTEHYV
-276 DSQKKALDSQKNKD
+276 NSQKEAVGTQRLQD

-303 KSLVGSQKIMIG
+303 KSLVGSEKIMIG
-315 FSFYEENSHTT
+315 FSYYEENSHTT
-326 EKKDNPLYDNNRWY
+326 KILTSPLYDNNRWY

-347 QVEKMVKPDKS
+347 KVEKIIKDEKDKGVF
-358 LESNG
+358 ED
-363 YFVSGK
+363 GK
-369 FRDSRAAR
+369 FADSRAAR
-377 YARWQPED
+377 YAKWQPKD

-399 GVPHPTKEDAKKA
+399 GVPHPTKDDAIKA
-412 YEEYSKFL
+412 YNEYSKN
-420 KDNSPKEI
+420 KKNNDEI
-428 NIDAWVKEGRPGKS
+428 DIDKWVENKRPGKS

-520 NLNKLTLKNLDK
+520 NLNKLTLKDLNK
-532 VTILTSENLPEGI
+532 VEKLSPENLPEGI
-545 RKERSHTEYKKSDSK
+545 RKERPHTEYKKSDGK
-560 LVLENLSGLKELN
+560 LVLENLSGLKELS
-573 LRGLHLEELEIINPE
+573 LKSLHLEDLEIIKPE
-588 NFKSLEKLD
+588 NIKSLEKLD

-627 IKFEEQEPFWYYP
+627 VKFEGQEPFWYYP

-650 EKNKSYDIEKE
+650 EVGKEYDVRKE

-675 KDKFNEYT
+675 EDKFNEYT

-705 KFTIETTNSTLDPV
+705 KFTIETINSTLDPV
-719 ENNIVKS
+719 EKNIVKT
-726 SDDETF
+726 DTDETF
-732 ISKIKNGEGKEVH
+732 ISIIKNGEGKEVH

-754 KDILFQ
+754 KDVLFQ
-760 VKPDKDKVIDSL
+760 VKPDIKKI
-772 YDSFSNP
+772 YDSTYVSYLKTPMGLN
-779 YITGVKLF
+779 LF
-787 DDKLGLDN
+787 DDSEESE
-795 RFKSFYEPKEGYPIY
+795 FKSFNQPSEKNPIY
-810 VAFELGEDIKLRGW
+810 VAFELDVDIKLSDW
-824 ELIQTTATQNPNQM
+824 ELIQSKNTK
-838 SNVIAELQYLSDSNF
+838 VIAELQFLSDDTFVLS
-853 KLDDKKSLEEK
+853 DDLSYEEK
-864 IKELNEQN
+864 IEKLSKEN
-872 WVSVDEIKDASGKV
+872 WVTIDTVKNSGDKI

-916 KLYGTKLDKSPLEN
+916 KLFGTKLDKSPLEN

-992 TLDNTEVKVEENI
+992 TLDNTEKQTEENI
-1005 TKENLNKKLNELLG
+1005 TKENLNKKL
-1019 KANKID
+1019 ANLVEEAKKLD
-1025 SSKLSESVKS
+1025 VSKLSGSIKNNLDS
-1035 KLTAYVSNVE
+1035 ALYNAE
-1045 LLRENE
+1045 LLRSNDES
-1051 EVTVNALSKSADEL
+1051 TVKDLTKSADGL
-1065 EKSLNAALK
+1065 EKAVNDASK
-1074 EIEQQKTKEK
+1074 EIEEQNKTRSK
-1084 EEKTSDSKKSEK
+1084 EEKPADSKKVNNKTKKQST
-1096 PKSKSIS
+1096 S
-1103 KKIITFFKD
+1103 KKIITFFKN
-1112 INKKLGNIVKGFI
+1112 INKKIGNFVKGFI